1 MSMDLK
7 KTFGFN
13 HESAIGGVW
22 VDLGQDTHIKVAKLG
37 TNKYQLALMKYT
49 RAHQAKIRVGRLDPE
64 SAAEITANTLA
75 DTILLDWKGV
85 VEDDTPVLYS
95 RANAYRIMKDYPD
108 FRALVEQHAQ
118 DPEVFQDQVDL
129 DADSKNLRNT
139 FNGISTMEETSSPSS

>member
-1 MSMDLK
+1 
-7 KTFGFN
+7 
-13 HESAIGGVW
+13 
-22 VDLGQDTHIKVAKLG
+22 
-37 TNKYQLALMKYT
+37 MKYT